1 MTKFEYYQ
9 IAFYESELIKNENR
23 LKSLLKTNIVLSL
36 DNKRLNTENTR
47 IKEQLELLQ
56 LKSTGFIG
64 KDRRVRSLAIL
75 GYNGDYEN
83 QGILN

>member
-36 DNKRLNTENTR
+36 DNKRLNTENAR

-56 LKSTGFIG
+56 LKSRGFIG
-64 KDRRVRSLAIL
+64 KDRRVRCIAIL
-75 GYNGDYEN
+75 DHNEDYKS
-83 QGILN
+83 QGLLN